1 MTKIKKR
8 HFGTALLMFLLFSC
22 GGENST
28 LTTPKTGNELTPL
41 NMNTSFSAIFSQ
53 TIKKDRSG
61 SFQSDPVLLSGS
73 SQSVPPKSQSKSY
86 NGKMQVI
93 NLFTES
99 KEEFDWP
106 LTQTMDDEG
115 NIIGVSHPELS
126 LKSGTYD
133 FLLLLTSK
141 DGLKSQYTAKALTQ
155 RILDGKNPLIRFV
168 LSPNLGKT
176 IRHFDEINS
185 LSTLRFSWTE
195 ADLVGLH
202 QPQFGISIN
211 EGDESVYA
219 INKQMGLSPVTLN
232 VLPGEYRLRM
242 RLYDGD
248 KMLGKNEQDENLI
261 TLIEG
266 ENAQVKMIP
275 LQVGINIRLDPI
287 KDESRFSFIVPS
299 EIVTEVGGAQNLTL
313 LVRLGGIGVPVQEK
327 RLDVLDNN
335 GIFKASG
342 IFETGGQAGVT
353 VYLAFHRTTEAA
365 TQFSDVPLARCNTR
379 INVEQTKTLGCN
391 LELKRESLLTRSILG
406 TLMLNVLDEENQSA
420 MGAEV
425 FLNGELMGLTGT
437 NYSTGSIKTQR
448 VAGNY
453 KLKVQKE
460 ALSASADFLLAPLE
474 MKNEF
479 LNLETQADTM
489 DFIRLPDVELPDGFT
504 HHNGELLDFDGDGD
518 LDALIPRFEKNELI
532 VALND
537 GKGKFTVVEPAF
549 SSHYSLSGL
558 VVADIDGD
566 KDKDILV
573 LSGIFSEEAHQFFYN
588 QGNGYFTPG
597 QKITIEAGYPA
608 HFSTENAEGIA
619 KFGDLDNDGDLD
631 LITNIK
637 HDSLGIF
644 INDGKGKYTKHPFEP
659 FIYKSNPIGLAIA
672 DFNQDKYQDIYAGG
686 RIWINNQ
693 QGDFLPLNI
702 PSLKSAVG
710 KVVSADFNGDGA
722 PDLFSNGGTHPESG
736 KGNQPAR
743 LFLNKGNGEFTVS
756 AQDFDTQYNIH
767 DSSAA
772 DFNGDAIADLITAMD
787 NKVNS
792 YLYSKNPEM
801 IKTKITDDG
810 LRWIKTGDL
819 DNDGDIDLMNF
830 LTHIRVYLN
839 QRIPNAI
846 HLAS

>member
-8 HFGTALLMFLLFSC
+8 HFGTALLLIFLLFSC
-22 GGENST
+22 GGENSAP
-28 LTTPKTGNELTPL
+28 TTPKAGNELTPL
-41 NMNTSFSAIFSQ
+41 NTNTIFSAIFSQ

-61 SFQSDPVLLSGS
+61 SFKSDPVLVSGS
-73 SQSVPPKSQSKSY
+73 SQSVTPNSQSKSY

-93 NLFTES
+93 NLLTES

-115 NIIGVSHPELS
+115 NISTVSHRELP
-126 LKSGTYD
+126 LKSGIYD
-133 FLLLLTSK
+133 FVLLLTAK
-141 DGLKSQYTAKALTQ
+141 DAVKSQYTAKALAQ
-155 RILDGKNPLIRFV
+155 RIVDGESPVIRFV
-168 LSPNLGKT
+168 LSPNLGDP
-176 IRHFDEINS
+176 IRHFDEIRS
-185 LSTLRFSWTE
+185 LSTLSFSWTE
-195 ADLVGLH
+195 EDLLGL
-202 QPQFGISIN
+202 QLPQFGISIN
-211 EGDESVYA
+211 EGDEGVYV
-219 INKQMGLSPVTLN
+219 INKKTGLSALTLN
-232 VLPGEYRLRM
+232 VQPGEYRLRM

-275 LQVGINIRLDPI
+275 LQAGINIRLDPI
-287 KDESRFSFIVPS
+287 KDESPFSFIVPS
-299 EIVTEVGGAQNLTL
+299 EIVTEVGGAQNVTL

-327 RLDVLDNN
+327 RLDVLDEN
-335 GIFKASG
+335 GIFKARG
-342 IFETGGQAGVT
+342 VFETGGQPGVT
-353 VYLAFHRTTEAA
+353 AYLAFHRTTEAA

-391 LELKRESLLTRSILG
+391 LELKRESLLTRRILG
-406 TLMLNVLDEENQSA
+406 TLMLSVLDEENQSA

-425 FLNGELMGLTGT
+425 FLNGELVGLTGT
-437 NYSTGSIKTQR
+437 HYSTGSIKTQKE
-448 VAGNY
+448 AGNY

-460 ALSASADFLLAPLE
+460 ALSASGDFLLAPLE

-479 LNLETQADTM
+479 LNLETQADTI

-504 HHNGELLDFDGDGD
+504 NHNGELLDFDGDGD

-532 VALND
+532 IALND

-566 KDKDILV
+566 NDKDILV

-588 QGNGYFTPG
+588 QGNGYFIPG
-597 QKITIEAGYPA
+597 QKITIETGYPS
-608 HFSTENAEGIA
+608 HFRTENAEGIA
-619 KFGDLDNDGDLD
+619 KFGDLDKDGDLD
-631 LITNIK
+631 LITNINT
-637 HDSLGIF
+637 DSLGIF

-693 QGDFLPLNI
+693 QGDFLPLNV
-702 PSLKSAVG
+702 PSLESAVG
-710 KVVSADFNGDGA
+710 KVISADFNGDGA
-722 PDLFSNGGTHPESG
+722 PDLFSNGGPHPESG
-736 KGNQPAR
+736 KGNHSAI

-756 AQDFDTQYNIH
+756 TQDFHTQYNIH
-767 DSSAA
+767 DSNAA
-772 DFNGDAIADLITAMD
+772 DFNGDAIADLITSMD
-787 NKVNS
+787 NSVNS
-792 YLYSKNPEM
+792 YLYSKSPEM
-801 IKTKITDDG
+801 IKIKISDEG

-819 DNDGDIDLMNF
+819 DNDGDIDLMNL

-846 HLAS
+846 

>member
-73 SQSVPPKSQSKSY
+73 SQSVPPKSQSY

-185 LSTLRFSWTE
+185 LSSLRFSWTE

-391 LELKRESLLTRSILG
+391 LELKRESLLTRRILG

-532 VALND
+532 VALNV
-537 GKGKFTVVEPAF
+537 TV
-549 SSHYSLSGL
+549 HR
-558 VVADIDGD
+558 
-566 KDKDILV
+566 
-573 LSGIFSEEAHQFFYN
+573 
-588 QGNGYFTPG
+588 
-597 QKITIEAGYPA
+597 
-608 HFSTENAEGIA
+608 EGI
-619 KFGDLDNDGDLD
+619 DNEFNV
-631 LITNIK
+631 LI
-637 HDSLGIF
+637 
-644 INDGKGKYTKHPFEP
+644 
-659 FIYKSNPIGLAIA
+659 
-672 DFNQDKYQDIYAGG
+672 
-686 RIWINNQ
+686 
-693 QGDFLPLNI
+693 
-702 PSLKSAVG
+702 
-710 KVVSADFNGDGA
+710 
-722 PDLFSNGGTHPESG
+722 
-736 KGNQPAR
+736 
-743 LFLNKGNGEFTVS
+743 
-756 AQDFDTQYNIH
+756 
-767 DSSAA
+767 
-772 DFNGDAIADLITAMD
+772 
-787 NKVNS
+787 
-792 YLYSKNPEM
+792 
-801 IKTKITDDG
+801 
-810 LRWIKTGDL
+810 
-819 DNDGDIDLMNF
+819 
-830 LTHIRVYLN
+830 
-839 QRIPNAI
+839 
-846 HLAS
+846 